1 MVEQHSEAI
10 EMDVDETSES
20 TTAAA
25 DSVITDRKRMPLSP
39 SVWQAGACI
48 PM

>member
-25 DSVITDRKRMPLSP
+25 DSMITDRKRIPL
-39 SVWQAGACI
+39 I
-48 PM
+48 PFV